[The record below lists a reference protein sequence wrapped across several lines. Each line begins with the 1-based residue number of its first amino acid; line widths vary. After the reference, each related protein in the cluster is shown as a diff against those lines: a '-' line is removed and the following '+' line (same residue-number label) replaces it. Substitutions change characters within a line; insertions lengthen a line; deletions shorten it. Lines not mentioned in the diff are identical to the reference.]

1 MNGGRAPTASPLPL
15 LELPLLNIS
24 HQWSAIVTTVYIIL
38 LKAILITL
46 IRTYISLAL
55 YSNIVD
61 LFANIFPRVCLQKVG
76 QHLLAN
82 KSWQSF
88 VGRVSCVKVK
98 KLRFDSLTQVES
110 VCAAEVFGR
119 ASSATLRM
127 I

>member
-1 MNGGRAPTASPLPL
+1 LNGGRAPTASPLPL

-61 LFANIFPRVCLQKVG
+61 LFANIFPRVCAKSWPTFVG
-76 QHLLAN
+76 QQKLA
-82 KSWQSF
+82 KFCW
-88 VGRVSCVKVK
+88 SCVM
-98 KLRFDSLTQVES
+98 RES
-110 VCAAEVFGR
+110 
-119 ASSATLRM
+119 
-127 I
+127 